1 MSNAKARLAHL
12 LALADQ
18 GPGLRA
24 ALAEEV
30 ADLLMDWPSDYPA
43 AMRATFEAL
52 LEKASRDVDAQTRA
66 RLVARIGGD
75 PADPL
80 AARILPLEDLNPIF
94 FSASPAIRSRILAR
108 NQAFSENEIDEA
120 PQDIE
125 AEARL
130 LAIARCGE
138 DCSKILAR
146 TLDLPPGTARQ
157 IFADPSAQ
165 ALAIACKGAHLGR
178 AAFSALA
185 LLSDKNKGETAQDR
199 YARLASY
206 DAVSASAAGR
216 ILESWRNLP
225 PMARAAE

>member
-1 MSNAKARLAHL
+1 MSNPKARLAHL

-18 GPGLRA
+18 GPSLRA

-43 AMRATFEAL
+43 AMRVTFEAL
-52 LEKASRDVDAQTRA
+52 LEKASRDVDDETRN

-80 AARILPLEDLNPIF
+80 AARVMPLEDLNPIF
-94 FSASPAIRSRILAR
+94 FTAAPAIRNRILAR
-108 NQAFSENEIDEA
+108 NQAFGENEIDEA

-130 LAIARCGE
+130 LAVARCGE

-146 TLDLPPGTARQ
+146 TLDLPTSTARE

-185 LLSDKNKGETAQDR
+185 LLSARKSSETAQDC
-199 YARLASY
+199 YALLSSY